1 MRARGGGESDQGT
14 AAEAVCRSDLDAPH
28 EEQSAAPLVFL
39 GGLQSAAHAQV
50 RRFEGDPVGQ
60 GAMPDDSPQTVEDWG
75 ADSGQCPAGESVL
88 ERGLSLPTALWSGR
102 NTTRAAV
109 GGEFPER
116 TLSVVRRVPSSTLAH
131 VSASPLCHPGRSDFP
146 SPVGDH
152 DFPPTVFP
160 YPTRLKRSLAFTPLG
175 CGLPPVST
183 KLALSPHTQV
193 LSPGRWALPCPP
205 WPRVPSP
212 FPGIILPGAASR
224 RLGPALP
231 DLLRSY
237 GLMRQTWML
246 RGPSLS
252 LGPSVFAGC
261 CEPLLQTGPSRHYL
275 CNPCPGAW
283 TPTRR

>member
-1 MRARGGGESDQGT
+1 MRYFPTAASSSNGRKNEPISIITSEIRKTRSGTAFQAVIVERRARQTD
-14 AAEAVCRSDLDAPH
+14 H
-28 EEQSAAPLVFL
+28 
-39 GGLQSAAHAQV
+39 H
-50 RRFEGDPVGQ
+50 GQ
-60 GAMPDDSPQTVEDWG
+60 G
-75 ADSGQCPAGESVL
+75 
-88 ERGLSLPTALWSGR
+88 WSGR
-102 NTTRAAV
+102 STARAAV
-109 GGEFPER
+109 GGEFPAR
-116 TLSVVRRVPSSTLAH
+116 TLSVVRRVPSSAIAH

-152 DFPPTVFP
+152 DFPPTAFP

-175 CGLPPVST
+175 SGLPPVST
-183 KLALSPHTQV
+183 KLALSPLTQV
-193 LSPGRWALPCPP
+193 LSPVRWARPCPP

-212 FPGIILPGAASR
+212 SPGITLPGAASR

-231 DLLRSY
+231 DRPCSY

-252 LGPSVFAGC
+252 LGATVLAGC

-283 TPTRR
+283 TPTRW